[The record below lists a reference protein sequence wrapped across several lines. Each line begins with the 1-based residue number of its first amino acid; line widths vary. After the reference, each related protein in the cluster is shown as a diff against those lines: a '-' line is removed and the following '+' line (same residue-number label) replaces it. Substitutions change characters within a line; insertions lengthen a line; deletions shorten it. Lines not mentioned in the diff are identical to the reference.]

1 MLYKVLGDK
10 IFFYSIFQNE
20 SGEFMF
26 NLEVMCKEGNISET
40 RFRRSHENEGGV
52 VFGGVG

>member
-10 IFFYSIFQNE
+10 ILLAAIVQNE

-26 NLEVMCKEGNISET
+26 HLEVMRKEGNISET

-52 VFGGVG
+52 EFGGVG